1 MKINLILL
9 AAGNSKR
16 FNGNKLLAIYKE
28 KPIYMHIVNN
38 VLKLEVN
45 KIICVTQYEE
55 IKEALLNTNINVVMN
70 TNSSLG
76 ISSSIKLGINF
87 DKEADGY
94 MFMVCDQPFIT
105 EKTLKILLDNFI
117 NGEKGIVCVGCG
129 NNKGNPVIFSKKYIN
144 ELLSLQGDNGG
155 KRILKGH
162 LNDLNVV
169 NIDNEIELFDIDTQ
183 EEFTK
188 ASHLKCL
195 H

>member
-55 IKEALLNTNINVVMN
+55 IKEALLNTNINVVIN
-70 TNSSLG
+70 SNSSLG

-105 EKTLKILLDNFI
+105 EKTLKILLDKFI

-188 ASHLKCL
+188 ASRLKCL